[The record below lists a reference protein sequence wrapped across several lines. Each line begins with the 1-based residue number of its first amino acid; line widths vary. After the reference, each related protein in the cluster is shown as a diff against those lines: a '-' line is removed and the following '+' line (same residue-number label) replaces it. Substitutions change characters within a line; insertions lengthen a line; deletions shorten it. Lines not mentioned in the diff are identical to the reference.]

1 MKDPGI
7 KTGGAGHACGAPST
21 GTTTEADMVATGLIA
36 FQIKKIL
43 VPTDFSHCAEK
54 ALQYAIPFARHF
66 GSELL
71 LLHVIPPVIVLQTS
85 EMMPQGIPEA
95 EGEVQE
101 GLEQLCKSIG
111 HGIVAKPFLRHGN
124 PAVEIVD
131 TAKELEA
138 DLIIIS
144 THGRGGLSHVLLGN
158 TVEKVVRRASCPVL
172 VVREHEHEF
181 VKVAGNV
188 A

>member
-101 GLEQLCKSIG
+101 GLEQLSGVSWRHISRIENGDTNAGIDSYIKIARALNVPLSSLFDDTPETTIG
-111 HGIVAKPFLRHGN
+111 GGP
-124 PAVEIVD
+124 
-131 TAKELEA
+131 
-138 DLIIIS
+138 
-144 THGRGGLSHVLLGN
+144 RGG
-158 TVEKVVRRASCPVL
+158 ASP
-172 VVREHEHEF
+172 R
-181 VKVAGNV
+181 
-188 A
+188 